1 MYPFYPTDPTE
12 KSVIYLSFT
21 LEIPVFWHFL
31 YRVHLV
37 WDLRFGFL
45 ASLDITWH
53 GTRLKKY
60 LQFWSC
66 HHLLSWWSATGY
78 QPSRNIQ
85 HQNIT
90 GTMEGWRRRRGCSL
104 QMKVSHNF
112 AHINI
117 SSTFPQ
123 HFLNISPISTSYQHM
138 PHFIN
143 SSKLGSGVRLKVSWS
158 SVDY

>member
-66 HHLLSWWSATGY
+66 HHLLSWWSTDGM
-78 QPSRNIQ
+78 SR
-85 HQNIT
+85 
-90 GTMEGWRRRRGCSL
+90 ML
-104 QMKVSHNF
+104 QARAQSSVVVTYDEMCEYMYDQKSIFFCNFGHN
-112 AHINI
+112 
-117 SSTFPQ
+117 
-123 HFLNISPISTSYQHM
+123 M
-138 PHFIN
+138 
-143 SSKLGSGVRLKVSWS
+143 VSWLWLPKHHNSNIASGTTKREPCCHRVTPLTSS
-158 SVDY
+158 SVFK

>member
-66 HHLLSWWSATGY
+66 HHLLSWWSANVINGCLLSTAAEEEGGL
-78 QPSRNIQ
+78 QRHCNFSFLSSIGEKLCSILSLSRG
-85 HQNIT
+85 
-90 GTMEGWRRRRGCSL
+90 GTTP
-104 QMKVSHNF
+104 QK
-112 AHINI
+112 
-117 SSTFPQ
+117 STFKSPVS
-123 HFLNISPISTSYQHM
+123 FLIELVEILQT
-138 PHFIN
+138 
-143 SSKLGSGVRLKVSWS
+143 LVSEHH
-158 SVDY
+158 